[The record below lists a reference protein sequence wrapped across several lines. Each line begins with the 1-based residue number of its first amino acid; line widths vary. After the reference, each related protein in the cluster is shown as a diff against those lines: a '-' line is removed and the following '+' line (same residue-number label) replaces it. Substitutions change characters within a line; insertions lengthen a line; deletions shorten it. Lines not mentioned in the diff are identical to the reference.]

1 MIIKMIKI
9 KNNKL
14 IIQTQTTKYLQLFN
28 KLSQEA
34 EYLMYEIEE
43 ENDDIDIY
51 KLDFVG
57 SDREKFNFNTFKMP
71 LNFLSAI
78 YNGKISL
85 KEAKFKQRDLEKEIE
100 ELQFYYIPK
109 NKEEIK
115 EIKRV
120 LMHANELWESRNKTI
135 KAFEDDIFLFE
146 HLKKSDDTEEI
157 KSMEEKI
164 NLSLFEEFF
173 ELSSPAD
180 YAKMLIN
187 IKNADENEEY
197 VEEIKN
203 RILNLKG
210 RMEIRSDKEKK
221 R

>member
-1 MIIKMIKI
+1 
-9 KNNKL
+9 
-14 IIQTQTTKYLQLFN
+14 
-28 KLSQEA
+28 
-34 EYLMYEIEE
+34 MYEIEE

-57 SDREKFNFNTFKMP
+57 IDREKFNFNTFKMP

-135 KAFEDDIFLFE
+135 KAFEYDIFLFE

-187 IKNADENEEY
+187 IKNPDENEEY

>member
-1 MIIKMIKI
+1 
-9 KNNKL
+9 
-14 IIQTQTTKYLQLFN
+14 
-28 KLSQEA
+28 
-34 EYLMYEIEE
+34 MYEIEE

-85 KEAKFKQRDLEKEIE
+85 KEAEFKQRDLEKEIE

-221 R
+221 NKNVNETLEIIKKILDTIKMLKIFFIGHQKLIK